1 MGDGLP
7 VSEVRL
13 EVQAGKP
20 NVLQINLLLLCEF
33 LASESGETIQKKG
46 EAPVNG
52 RRGNEEDVPGT
63 SSVDLEHLQ
72 LPTTTG
78 E

>member
-33 LASESGETIQKKG
+33 LASE
-46 EAPVNG
+46 
-52 RRGNEEDVPGT
+52 
-63 SSVDLEHLQ
+63 
-72 LPTTTG
+72 
-78 E
+78 